1 MTLSAGQQLM
11 RPATPPMFPPVL
23 VGVDIVDADRLAR
36 AAGRGGAVFTEHL
49 TTPAERELGAEEVAF
64 SVKESFIK
72 AVGGRPPGFT
82 WHDFEARAGRPAAW
96 ARRLLDEAAAE
107 LTASTGLALTGGS
120 SFAVRGASQQAA
132 LVRLAPR
139 RSRVAG
145 AARWGMGAG
154 LLVSLAI
161 VYADG
166 PGDGDGDV
174 YADSIGDGY
183 ADGDGDVYCGFGDR
197 EGDPGCP
204 R

>member
-1 MTLSAGQQLM
+1 MTLFAGQQLM
-11 RPATPPMFPPVL
+11 RPAAPPVSPPVL

-36 AAGRGGAVFTEHL
+36 AAGRGGAVFTDHL

-107 LTASTGLALTGGS
+107 LTASTGLTLTGGS
-120 SFAVRGASQQAA
+120 FYAVRGASEQAA

-161 VYADG
+161 VY
-166 PGDGDGDV
+166 
-174 YADSIGDGY
+174 GDGY
-183 ADGDGDVYCGFGDR
+183 ADGFDDVYGDGFGDR

>member
-1 MTLSAGQQLM
+1 MTLFAGRQLM
-11 RPATPPMFPPVL
+11 RPDAWPVVLPAVRPVFPPVL
-23 VGVDIVDADRLAR
+23 VGVDIVDAARLAR

-107 LTASTGLALTGGS
+107 LTASTGLALTAGS
-120 SFAVRGASQQAA
+120 SYAVRGACERAV

-139 RSRVAG
+139 RGRVAG

-166 PGDGDGDV
+166 FGDV
-174 YADSIGDGY
+174 YGDG
-183 ADGDGDVYCGFGDR
+183 FGGR

>member
-1 MTLSAGQQLM
+1 M
-11 RPATPPMFPPVL
+11 RLPAVQSVLPAVL

-36 AAGRGGAVFTEHL
+36 AAGRGGAVFTDHL
-49 TTPAERELGAEEVAF
+49 TTPAERELGVEEVAF
-64 SVKESFIK
+64 SVKECFIK

-96 ARRLLDEAAAE
+96 TRRLLDEAAAE
-107 LTASTGLALTGGS
+107 LTASTGLTLTGGS
-120 SFAVRGASQQAA
+120 SYAVRGACEQAV
-132 LVRLAPR
+132 LIRLAPR
-139 RSRVAG
+139 EGRVAG

-161 VYADG
+161 VYVDN
-166 PGDGDGDV
+166 
-174 YADSIGDGY
+174 
-183 ADGDGDVYCGFGDR
+183 